1 MYIARLTIKNFRGIR
16 SADVKLGKH
25 FILLGTNNSGKSTI
39 VDAIGL
45 VLGKESLVRSIGDYD
60 FFGGNPKPDDRII
73 IKALL
78 TDFNN
83 NEVEQ
88 EADWFN
94 DNNGGIPKWFDE
106 ETCEIF
112 TEQNN
117 EKSLKLAV
125 EIAFAA
131 RFDKEDLEFET
142 KRFFVL
148 SDIDP
153 FEDDD
158 VIGLNR
164 NHLKNIGFFL
174 LPSKR
179 NWEKIISF
187 GSELFRK
194 VVNFQDAIP
203 AESICQIRNDLRE
216 NEHGIE
222 KEAPFTEIVQRINKE
237 LEGFSGK
244 SQALNFLPTNAD
256 IESTLKSIT
265 PFLKG
270 NGDTILPLGNHG
282 SGVISL
288 QTLLLLLEFGRFR
301 KDNSQNFIIAAEE
314 PELHL
319 HPGMHR
325 RLVGRIRSL
334 STQTIITTHSPEIAA
349 YYKPQEI
356 HIIHTSHSGES
367 KVSPLLN
374 SSTPPQNA
382 LMKLFTVYR
391 QETSEALMR
400 SNVIIP
406 EGLTEF
412 HWLNKLVNAC
422 ITTEGWEV
430 QDSINSFG
438 VIPTQDSNVHNT
450 YKVLNH
456 LNVHLLPLVDG
467 DAAGDTY
474 VNNFIGD
481 SNCPK
486 FILQLPNNKFLEH
499 ILAWII
505 KPDAGD
511 STDELKSIFDGSV
524 IDYTSIDELGNL
536 LESKYK
542 SYWKMHDD
550 IIEYIIKSPNC
561 ISKARLFL
569 EALNCIHFNSEESH
583 FGKYWK
589 INTDKSNESV
599 KVLTLSIF

>member
-1 MYIARLTIKNFRGIR
+1 MYIARLIIKNFRGIKT
-16 SADVKLGKH
+16 ADVKLGKH

-45 VLGKESLVRSIGDYD
+45 VLGKESLVHSIGDYD

-78 TDFNN
+78 TDFKH

-94 DNNGGIPKWFDE
+94 DNSGGIPKWYNE
-106 ETCEIF
+106 ETGELF
-112 TEQNN
+112 NEQD
-117 EKSLKLAV
+117 KDKKLKLSV

-153 FEDDD
+153 FEDDNI
-158 VIGLNR
+158 IGLNR

-203 AESICQIRNDLRE
+203 ADSICKIRDDLRT

-222 KEAPFTEIVQRINKE
+222 NEPPFTEIVQRINKE

-244 SQALNFLPTNAD
+244 NQELNFLPTNAD

-270 NGDTILPLGNHG
+270 NADTILPLGNHG
-282 SGVISL
+282 SGIISL

-301 KDNSQNFIIAAEE
+301 QDNSQNFIIAAEE

-334 STQTIITTHSPEIAA
+334 SSQTIITTHSPEIAA

-356 HIIHTSHSGES
+356 NIIHTSHSGET
-367 KVSPLLN
+367 KVSTLLN
-374 SSTPPQNA
+374 TSTPPQNA

-438 VIPTQDSNVHNT
+438 VIPTQDSNVLNT

-456 LNVHLLPLVDG
+456 LNVHLIPFVDG
-467 DAAGDTY
+467 DKAGDSY
-474 VNNFIGD
+474 VKNLKGEAL
-481 SNCPK
+481 CPK
-486 FILQLPNNKFLEH
+486 FILQLPKDKFLEH
-499 ILAWII
+499 ILAWIL
-505 KPDAGD
+505 KLNAGD
-511 STDELKSIFDGSV
+511 KNDELKSIFSGAE
-524 IDYTSIDELGNL
+524 IDYTNIDEIGDL
-536 LESKYK
+536 LESKFK
-542 SYWKMHDD
+542 SYWKIHDD
-550 IIEYIIKSPNC
+550 IIEYIINSTIR

-569 EALNCIHFNSEESH
+569 EALNCIHLNSEEANY
-583 FGKYWK
+583 GKYWTV
-589 INTDKSNESV
+589 NTDESNEKV